1 MKKAEIEFELEN
13 LKKILQKMDTII
25 NFNLSGKFIVSHE
38 KIIGVRQMVLNS
50 TLRLKDHLEKSDG

>member
-1 MKKAEIEFELEN
+1 MKKEEIEFELEN

-25 NFNLSGKFIVSHE
+25 SFNISGKFILSHE

>member
-1 MKKAEIEFELEN
+1 MKKEEIEFELEN

-25 NFNLSGKFIVSHE
+25 SFNMSGKFILSHE

-50 TLRLKDHLEKSDG
+50 TLRLKNYLEKTNG